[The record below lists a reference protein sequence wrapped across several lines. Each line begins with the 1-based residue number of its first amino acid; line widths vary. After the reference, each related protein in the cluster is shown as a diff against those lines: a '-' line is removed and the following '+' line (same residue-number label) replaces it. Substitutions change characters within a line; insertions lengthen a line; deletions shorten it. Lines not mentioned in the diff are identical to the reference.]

1 MAETSNNINVG
12 DVVSVTPMVTIPA
25 SLLEVLLQG
34 TVDLSKALSLQHLPV
49 QKKTSAPSLLSDA
62 VDEEESK
69 TAGLGTSACRLLSS
83 SRAQKPSWFADED
96 DALSCNSDGS
106 SRIAVLLIHLM
117 FVLLLVVLLASVSA
131 PLFRLMVAGSMAGAG
146 AYGSSPCT
154 RSSFQIP
161 AGAMRPPTGGVPV
174 PPAFLFRAT

>member
-1 MAETSNNINVG
+1 
-12 DVVSVTPMVTIPA
+12 MVTIPA

-34 TVDLSKALSLQHLPV
+34 NVDLSKALSLQHLPV
-49 QKKTSAPSLLSDA
+49 QKKTSADA
-62 VDEEESK
+62 IEEEESK

-83 SRAQKPSWFADED
+83 SRTQKPSWFADED

-146 AYGSSPCT
+146 AYGNSPCA